1 MAFLPDPRDPF
12 DERFEPGAGG
22 PADRLIG
29 GRYDPALLGREKTV
43 RGRFVQD
50 VLGAETLTDDV
61 KRQIL
66 LVGLLALD
74 GADDLEVR

>member
-1 MAFLPDPRDPF
+1 MGFLPVPRDPRD
-12 DERFEPGAGG
+12 ERSDVG
-22 PADRLIG
+22 PEGHAHGLIG
-29 GRYDPALLGREKTV
+29 GRYDPTGLIREKTV

-50 VLGAETLTDDV
+50 VLDAETLTDSV